1 MPSSHPAL
9 TPTQLGSLKLANR
22 VAVAPM
28 SRVSTAGDGV
38 PTAEMAD
45 YYARFAQGGFALII
59 TEGIYLDHAHSQSY
73 PNQPALVTG
82 AQVAGWRQVVDSVHA
97 AGGLI
102 IAQLM
107 HGGALSQ
114 HNHHRRGTIAPSAV
128 PPLGEKMA
136 AYGGSGAWALPR
148 AAGSEDIAEALT
160 GFAEAAGRAKEA
172 GFDGVELHGANGYL
186 IDQFLTT
193 YTNTRTDS
201 YGGDAV
207 GRSRFMAEALAV
219 VRTAVG
225 TEYPVGI
232 RLSQTKVNDLEYR
245 WPGGAAEAE
254 VIFQAAAS
262 AGADFLHLAS
272 EGRDWQQTATLDTGV
287 TATALAR
294 ETTGLPV
301 IANGGMHDVVQAR
314 TVLDEGHADVI
325 ALGRG
330 ALGDRDWPQRV
341 ADGQTPSG
349 FVPELLQ
356 PDVTLGAEC
365 TYRARA
371 GETTP

>member
-1 MPSSHPAL
+1 MPSTHPAL
-9 TPTQLGSLKLANR
+9 TPAQLGPFKLANR

-38 PTAEMAD
+38 PTAEMAR
-45 YYARFAQGGFALII
+45 YYARFAQGGFALVI
-59 TEGIYLDHAHSQSY
+59 TEGVYLDHAYSQSY
-73 PNQPALVTG
+73 PDQPALVTDE
-82 AQVAGWRQVVDSVHA
+82 QVAGWRRVVDAVHA
-97 AGGLI
+97 EGGLLV
-102 IAQLM
+102 AQLM

-114 HNHHRRGTIAPSAV
+114 HNHHREGTLAPSEV
-128 PPLGEKMA
+128 PPLGAKMA

-148 AAGSEDIAEALT
+148 AATDADLAEAVE
-160 GFAEAAGRAKEA
+160 GFARAAVRAKEA

-193 YTNTRTDS
+193 YTNTRTDG
-201 YGGDAV
+201 YGGDVA
-207 GRSRFMAEALAV
+207 GRSRFMVEALRAV
-219 VRTAVG
+219 RAAVG
-225 TEYPVGI
+225 AEYLMGI

-254 VIFQAAAS
+254 QIFRAAAG

-294 ETTGLPV
+294 EVTGRPV
-301 IANGGMHDVVQAR
+301 IANGGMHDVEQAR
-314 TVLDEGHADVI
+314 AVLDEGHADLL

-341 ADGQTPSG
+341 ADGRAPSA
-349 FVPELLQ
+349 FASELLR
-356 PDVTLGAEC
+356 PDVTLGAERA
-365 TYRARA
+365 YRDRTDAH
-371 GETTP
+371 